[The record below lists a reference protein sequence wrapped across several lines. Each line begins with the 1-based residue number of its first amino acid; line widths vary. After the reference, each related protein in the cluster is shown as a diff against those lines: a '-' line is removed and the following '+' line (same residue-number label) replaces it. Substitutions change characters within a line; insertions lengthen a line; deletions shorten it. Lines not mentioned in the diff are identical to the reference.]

1 MQAWTPPAP
10 PMNASVSHPGLPQ
23 ALSKSASAEKP
34 SKCGTMSVKECPL
47 SFLSEMSAVED
58 FASLAHAHWEFA
70 CWQRVKHRARTF
82 ALISF
87 PDSHPFRKAVEDICT
102 DLDSVQYEAR
112 CCLYKIV
119 RRHGEFRGSVNGWWF
134 EDPEK
139 DLFQSDARK
148 YHDCPEYMFGRGI
161 RRDHELPLFGL
172 ATIHCVET
180 RGRAFLEAA
189 ERLVKATIPG
199 AKRRLDRAAKVF
211 EKDCKRVE
219 RHLKK
224 VKVCKKHVYD
234 VLLCLQRWGIP
245 GGAPR
250 LVVEFLV
257 GRNGGLG

>member
-1 MQAWTPPAP
+1 
-10 PMNASVSHPGLPQ
+10 MNASVSHPGVLQ
-23 ALSKSASAEKP
+23 APFKERRCGKP
-34 SKCGTMSVKECPL
+34 SECGGAAVKGGPL
-47 SFLSEMSAVED
+47 SCILEMGAVED

-70 CWQRVKHRARTF
+70 CWQRVRHRARTF

-148 YHDCPEYMFGRGI
+148 YHDCPEYIFGRGI
-161 RRDHELPLFGL
+161 KRDHELPLFGL
-172 ATIHCVET
+172 ASIHSVET

-189 ERLVKATIPG
+189 GRLVKATIPG
-199 AKRRLDRAAKVF
+199 AKRRLDHAAKAF

-224 VKVCKKHVYD
+224 VKVCKKDVYD
-234 VLLCLQRWGIP
+234 VVLCLQRWGIP
-245 GGAPR
+245 GGTPW
-250 LVVEFLV
+250 LVLEFMV
-257 GRNGGLG
+257 

>member
-1 MQAWTPPAP
+1 M
-10 PMNASVSHPGLPQ
+10 G
-23 ALSKSASAEKP
+23 
-34 SKCGTMSVKECPL
+34 
-47 SFLSEMSAVED
+47 AVED

-70 CWQRVKHRARTF
+70 CWQRVRHRARTF

-172 ATIHCVET
+172 ASIHCVET
-180 RGRAFLEAA
+180 RGRAFLEA
-189 ERLVKATIPG
+189 T
-199 AKRRLDRAAKVF
+199 
-211 EKDCKRVE
+211 
-219 RHLKK
+219 
-224 VKVCKKHVYD
+224 
-234 VLLCLQRWGIP
+234 
-245 GGAPR
+245 GGS
-250 LVVEFLV
+250 
-257 GRNGGLG
+257 

>member
-1 MQAWTPPAP
+1 M
-10 PMNASVSHPGLPQ
+10 G
-23 ALSKSASAEKP
+23 
-34 SKCGTMSVKECPL
+34 
-47 SFLSEMSAVED
+47 AVED

-70 CWQRVKHRARTF
+70 CWQRVRHRARTF

-139 DLFQSDARK
+139 DLFQSDAQK
-148 YHDCPEYMFGRGI
+148 YHDCPEYIFGRGI

-172 ATIHCVET
+172 ASIHCVET

-199 AKRRLDRAAKVF
+199 AKRRLDHAAKVF

-245 GGAPR
+245 GGTPR
-250 LVVEFLV
+250 LVLEFLV
-257 GRNGGLG
+257 GREGGLG

>member
-1 MQAWTPPAP
+1 
-10 PMNASVSHPGLPQ
+10 MNASVSHPGVPQ
-23 ALSKSASAEKP
+23 APFKERRRKKTA
-34 SKCGTMSVKECPL
+34 KCGSNTVKEGPL
-47 SFLSEMSAVED
+47 SCTSEMGAVED

-70 CWQRVKHRARTF
+70 CWQRVRHRARTF

-172 ATIHCVET
+172 ASIHCVET

-189 ERLVKATIPG
+189 EKLVKATIPG
-199 AKRRLDRAAKVF
+199 AKRRLDHAAKVF

-219 RHLKK
+219 RHLKR
-224 VKVCKKHVYD
+224 VKVCSRHKFE

-245 GGAPR
+245 GGSPR
-250 LVVEFLV
+250 LVLEFL
-257 GRNGGLG
+257 L

>member
-1 MQAWTPPAP
+1 
-10 PMNASVSHPGLPQ
+10 MNASVSHPGVLQ
-23 ALSKSASAEKP
+23 APFKERRCGKP
-34 SKCGTMSVKECPL
+34 SECGGTVVKGDPL
-47 SFLSEMSAVED
+47 CCILDMGAVED

-70 CWQRVKHRARTF
+70 CWQRVRHRARTF
-82 ALISF
+82 ALIS
-87 PDSHPFRKAVEDICT
+87 CT

-148 YHDCPEYMFGRGI
+148 YHDCPEYVFGRGI

-172 ATIHCVET
+172 ASIHSVET

-189 ERLVKATIPG
+189 GRLVKATIPG
-199 AKRRLDRAAKVF
+199 AKRRIDHAEKVF

-224 VKVCKKHVYD
+224 VKVCSRHKFD

-245 GGAPR
+245 GGSPR
-250 LVVEFLV
+250 LVLEFL
-257 GRNGGLG
+257 L